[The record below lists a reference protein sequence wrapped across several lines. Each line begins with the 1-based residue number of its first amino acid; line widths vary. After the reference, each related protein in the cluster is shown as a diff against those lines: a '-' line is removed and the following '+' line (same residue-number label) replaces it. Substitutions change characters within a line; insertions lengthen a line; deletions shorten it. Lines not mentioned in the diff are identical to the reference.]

1 MSRALLSNH
10 PRSPNVAKKSPFD
23 IFRAVIRPEEYHPNL
38 LSVGMFTKLLSE
50 SKNFFTE
57 MTEKM
62 VHVCENY
69 DNWFINK
76 STANKRVVFV
86 EF

>member
-1 MSRALLSNH
+1 
-10 PRSPNVAKKSPFD
+10 
-23 IFRAVIRPEEYHPNL
+23 
-38 LSVGMFTKLLSE
+38 MFTKLLSE